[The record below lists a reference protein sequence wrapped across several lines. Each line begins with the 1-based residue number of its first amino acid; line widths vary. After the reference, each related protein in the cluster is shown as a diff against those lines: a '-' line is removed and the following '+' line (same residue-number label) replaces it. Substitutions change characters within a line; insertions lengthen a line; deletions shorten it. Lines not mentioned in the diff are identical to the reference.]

1 MKLTFRHRLFLYFA
15 IIFTLFSIGIAIFE
29 HSRETAFKT
38 EVLQERLM
46 IYADVIHYSL
56 SAQPEQFSNEVTQL
70 ISLWPAD
77 LRITIIDLDGRVL
90 YDNAFTNVTLMS
102 NHLDRKEIHQAANN
116 QFGTDIRKSASNKHP
131 YLYFAKKYEN
141 RFVRVALPYDIQLK
155 HLLKADNLF
164 LYFLLGLFL
173 VSLLFIHHITTR
185 ISNSIKKLHDLAL
198 HPTTSE
204 IHFNEDELGAIGN
217 KLLDNFNLLETHKK
231 NLQLEKQKLLQHIQI
246 SEEGICF
253 MSSDHEVEFY
263 NGLFLQYLNQLAE
276 EPHSDI
282 QAFFQEPVFAPL
294 LDFLNSGQSNYFE
307 TQIKRQGKIFS
318 LRANIFVDKS
328 FEIILTNVTRQEKT
342 KKFKQEMTGNIAHE
356 LRTPVTSIRAYLE
369 TVIEQQLPEDKKQYF
384 ILQAYRQTITLSEI
398 IKDMGI
404 IAKLEEAPGAFEFEP
419 VNITRLLETVKAE
432 ESESLKEKNIRMGW
446 NIPDKLE
453 IKGNNSLLKAIFR
466 NLVENTIRYAGEN
479 IDIHVNLLSEDEEN
493 YYFTYYDTGV
503 GVANEDHLNRIFE
516 RFYSIQEGRTRDTGG
531 SGLGLAIVKNA
542 VLFHKGTIAAKNRK
556 TGGLEFLFHFHK

>member
-1 MKLTFRHRLFLYFA
+1 
-15 IIFTLFSIGIAIFE
+15 
-29 HSRETAFKT
+29 
-38 EVLQERLM
+38 
-46 IYADVIHYSL
+46 
-56 SAQPEQFSNEVTQL
+56 
-70 ISLWPAD
+70 
-77 LRITIIDLDGRVL
+77 
-90 YDNAFTNVTLMS
+90 
-102 NHLDRKEIHQAANN
+102 
-116 QFGTDIRKSASNKHP
+116 
-131 YLYFAKKYEN
+131 
-141 RFVRVALPYDIQLK
+141 
-155 HLLKADNLF
+155 
-164 LYFLLGLFL
+164 
-173 VSLLFIHHITTR
+173 
-185 ISNSIKKLHDLAL
+185 
-198 HPTTSE
+198 
-204 IHFNEDELGAIGN
+204 
-217 KLLDNFNLLETHKK
+217 
-231 NLQLEKQKLLQHIQI
+231 
-246 SEEGICF
+246 
-253 MSSDHEVEFY
+253 
-263 NGLFLQYLNQLAE
+263 
-276 EPHSDI
+276 
-282 QAFFQEPVFAPL
+282 
-294 LDFLNSGQSNYFE
+294 
-307 TQIKRQGKIFS
+307 
-318 LRANIFVDKS
+318 
-328 FEIILTNVTRQEKT
+328 
-342 KKFKQEMTGNIAHE
+342 MTGNIAHE

-516 RFYSIQEGRTRDTGG
+516 RFYRIQEGRTRDTGG